1 MELADRHLILIWA
14 NFCGKLSRPGNEAPG
29 ITRGFF
35 YFANREVAGVE
46 EHSLKDR
53 APLFDRRSLRDH

>member
-1 MELADRHLILIWA
+1 MELTDRHRNWSVPNLTETLV
-14 NFCGKLSRPGNEAPG
+14 RPGNEAPG
-29 ITRGFF
+29 TTRGFF
-35 YFANREVAGVE
+35 YFANREVAGVK